1 MDKPLQLGI
10 LGGGQLALML
20 AQAAAALPIRT
31 SIMVKRLTD
40 ALPGLTGSA
49 IEGDWDDPAVAAAF
63 AGTVNVVT
71 LENEFVAPAALAAI
85 EGAGVLLRPGLA
97 TIRLIQDKW
106 TQKEAMVRHG
116 LPVVASRPVGQ
127 PGDLAAFAAEH
138 GWPVV
143 LKRRHFGYD
152 GKGNA
157 TVRGP
162 TDVAAAWEKL
172 HVNAAGLYA
181 EAFCPFVRELAVMV
195 TRGADGA
202 CAVYPVADTVQ
213 RDHICHVVTAP
224 SDLSPALAANAQ
236 DLARRAVESIDA
248 VGTVGVE
255 MFLTSDHRIVINELA
270 PRVHNSGHYTIEGC
284 VCSQFENHLRAV
296 AGLPLGSTAM
306 VAPYAAMVNLL
317 GDGDGDGHPAGYE
330 EAVRVPGAHLH
341 LYGKARSTRGRKMGH
356 VTALGTT
363 REEALETAQRCAA
376 ALRFG

>member
-1 MDKPLQLGI
+1 
-10 LGGGQLALML
+10 
-20 AQAAAALPIRT
+20 
-31 SIMVKRLTD
+31 LTD
-40 ALPGLTGSA
+40 ALPGVAGVATA
-49 IEGDWDDPAVAAAF
+49 GDWDDPVAAAAF
-63 AGTVNVVT
+63 AASMDVVT
-71 LENEFVAPAALAAI
+71 LENEFVDPAALAAI
-85 EGAGVLLRPGLA
+85 ERAGIVLRPGTA

-116 LPVVASRPVGQ
+116 IPVVASRPVAG
-127 PGDLAAFAAEH
+127 PDDLTAFATEH

-157 TVRGP
+157 TVRTP
-162 TDVAAAWEKL
+162 AEVAVAWERL
-172 HVNAAGLYA
+172 CVNEAGLYA

-195 TRGADGA
+195 TRGADGD

-224 SDLSPALAANAQ
+224 SDLSPALAAQAQ
-236 DLARRAVESIDA
+236 ALARRAVESIDA
-248 VGTVGVE
+248 IGTVGVE
-255 MFLTSDHRIVINELA
+255 MFLTADERVVINELA

-306 VAPYAAMVNLL
+306 VAPFAAMVNLL
-317 GDGDGDGHPAGYE
+317 GDGEGDGHPAGYD
-330 EAVRVPGAHLH
+330 EALQVAGAHLH
-341 LYGKARSTRGRKMGH
+341 LYGKARSMRGRKMGH
-356 VTALGTT
+356 VTALGRT